1 MFQVF
6 RNYLNTGK
14 GVQGTLNTKY
24 GRSVFGEKERPTLKQ
39 SAPYVQGIW
48 SLPENDLV
56 CTVGSHGWFVYSAGL
71 QSCFTLN
78 LPIYCFVHGYLIGI
92 FSPT

>member
-24 GRSVFGEKERPTLKQ
+24 GRSVFGEKERATLKQ
-39 SAPYVQGIW
+39 RSPFVRGVQRLPEHSESCPRNFEHQVWAFGVREKERPTLIQVQGVR
-48 SLPENDLV
+48 E
-56 CTVGSHGWFVYSAGL
+56 TA
-71 QSCFTLN
+71 
-78 LPIYCFVHGYLIGI
+78 
-92 FSPT
+92 